1 MTAADE
7 EMLVIATPEDND
19 GKTIRGI
26 SKLQTWLS
34 ENGATDYEKHITFLR
49 NLQELRSTGTG
60 HRKGKKYDKVS
71 KLFNIDQKSLIDVYE
86 QILSQADE
94 FIMFLTGFIG

>member
-1 MTAADE
+1 MKSILLSLE
-7 EMLVIATPEDND
+7 IYKSCVLPEQD
-19 GKTIRGI
+19 I
-26 SKLQTWLS
+26 
-34 ENGATDYEKHITFLR
+34 E
-49 NLQELRSTGTG
+49 
-60 HRKGKKYDKVS
+60 KGKNMDKVS

>member
-1 MTAADE
+1 
-7 EMLVIATPEDND
+7 MLVITTPKDSD

-26 SKLQTWLS
+26 SKFQTWLS
-34 ENGATDYEKHITFLR
+34 ENGATNYEKHIAFLR

-71 KLFNIDQKSLIDVYE
+71 KLFNIDEKPLIDVYE

-94 FIMFLTGFIG
+94 FIMFLINFIG

>member
-1 MTAADE
+1 M
-7 EMLVIATPEDND
+7 
-19 GKTIRGI
+19 
-26 SKLQTWLS
+26 
-34 ENGATDYEKHITFLR
+34 
-49 NLQELRSTGTG
+49 
-60 HRKGKKYDKVS
+60 DKVS